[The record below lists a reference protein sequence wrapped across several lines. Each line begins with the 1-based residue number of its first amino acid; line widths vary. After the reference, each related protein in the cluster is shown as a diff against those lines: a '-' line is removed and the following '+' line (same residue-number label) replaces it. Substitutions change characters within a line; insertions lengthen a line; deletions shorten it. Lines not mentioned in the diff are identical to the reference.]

1 MPRGVKKPAV
11 PIGDPADPHSIEVH
25 IAEFVE
31 WMGAHGYSES
41 TITGRRRALRSMQ
54 RWLAERGVVRSGE
67 VTRPMLE
74 RYQRWLFHHRKPNGQ
89 PLTFLTQRGLL
100 SPVRSFFS
108 WAARTNRVLYNPASE
123 LELPRVERRLPKHVL
138 TVAEVET
145 VMSQPDISHPGGVR
159 DRAIL
164 EVLYS
169 TGIRRGEAV
178 GLRLFDIDFARRA
191 VHVREG
197 KGRRDR
203 IVPIGERALVWV
215 DRWLTDGRSRYTI
228 EPDEGFVFIAR
239 DGGQLSRAYLTT
251 MVGHYV
257 TRADVGKT
265 GSCHLFRHTMATLM
279 LDAGADIRFIQAI
292 LGHAK
297 LSTTQIYTQVTI
309 TQLLAIHDTCHPG
322 ARNHASRDRHLDADE
337 DPTGGAD
344 IEDREAVL
352 AELLD
357 ALDDDDDRT
366 DHAVDEHRAGGL
378 DEGRREAS

>member
-1 MPRGVKKPAV
+1 
-11 PIGDPADPHSIEVH
+11 
-25 IAEFVE
+25 
-31 WMGAHGYSES
+31 MGAHGYAEA
-41 TITGRRRALRSMQ
+41 TISGRRRALRSLQ

-123 LELPRVERRLPKHVL
+123 LELPSVERRLPKHVL
-138 TVAEVET
+138 TVAEVEA
-145 VMSQPDISHPGGVR
+145 VMSQPDLGLPGGRR

-169 TGIRRGEAV
+169 TGIRRAEAV
-178 GLRLFDIDFARRA
+178 SLRLFDIDFDRRA
-191 VHVREG
+191 VHVRQG

-203 IVPIGERALVWV
+203 IVPIGERALAWV
-215 DRWLTDGRSRYTI
+215 DRWLLDGRERYAL

-239 DGGQLSRAYLTT
+239 DGGQLSREYLTT
-251 MVGHYV
+251 MVGQHV
-257 TRADVGKT
+257 TRADIGKT

-322 ARNHASRDRHLDADE
+322 ARNEPNRDRQLDSDE
-337 DPTGGAD
+337 TG
-344 IEDREAVL
+344 DRQAAL

-357 ALDDDDDRT
+357 ALDDDDDRSEAT
-366 DHAVDEHRAGGL
+366 EDHDPGDTGEH
-378 DEGRREAS
+378 RREAS